1 MKPIIKIL
9 HTIKLYG
16 FVKSAFDLLS
26 PLNPSYIRRRKAM
39 AAFYSQFISK
49 GDLCFDIGANIG
61 NRIEVF
67 LELGALV
74 ISVEPQTYCLHT
86 LKKKFG
92 SNPGVTI
99 VPQAVGASEG
109 EAELMVSSASTISSL
124 SKEWIDRMKA
134 SGRFSEYRWDKAETV
149 RVTTFDKL
157 IERYGVPA
165 FTKIDVEG
173 FELNVVK
180 GLSMPAGV
188 ISFEFTPEFLSS
200 AIEAL
205 HHLSTLGTVHFN
217 YSVGETMKMALS
229 DWTSADEIC
238 AILSSIPDKMVFGDI
253 YARFI

>member
-16 FVKSAFDLLS
+16 FVKSGIDLLS

-39 AAFYSQFISK
+39 TAFYSQFISK

-61 NRIEVF
+61 NRTEVF
-67 LELGALV
+67 LELGARV
-74 ISVEPQTYCLHT
+74 ISVEPQQSCLYT
-86 LKKKFG
+86 LGKKFG
-92 SNPGVTI
+92 SNPGVII
-99 VPQAVGASEG
+99 VPQAVGISEG
-109 EAELMVSSASTISSL
+109 EAELMVSSASTISTL

-134 SGRFSEYRWDKAETV
+134 SGRFSEYSWDKAETV

-157 IERYGVPA
+157 IKHYGVPS

-180 GLSMPAGV
+180 GLSKPAGV
-188 ISFEFTPEFLSS
+188 VSFEFTPEFLSA

-205 HHLSTLGTVHFN
+205 HHLSTLGTVQFN
-217 YSVGETMKMALS
+217 YSVGETMKMVLY

-238 AILSSIPDKMVFGDI
+238 AILTSIPDKMVFGDV
-253 YARFI
+253 YARFL